1 MPWKHVDMTTL
12 RQEFVLLALQEGAN
26 RRDLCRRFSIS
37 PKTGYKWIERFKA
50 QGARGLLEQSRKP
63 LQMPLRATD
72 AVEAKAVA
80 LRDEHPTWGGRKIA
94 QRMRDLGIDAVPTAS
109 TITRILH
116 RHGLISEQ
124 ASERSKSWQRF
135 EHAEPNDLWQ
145 IDFKGYFETGNATCH
160 PLTVLDDHS
169 RYNLI
174 LQSCRHPDTA
184 HVQSALINA
193 FRRYGLPLRMNADNG
208 SPWGSP
214 SKHEHG
220 ITTLTIWLI
229 QLGIAVSHSRPGH
242 PQTNGKEERFHRTLK
257 NDVLQGRHFRDLN
270 DAQSAFDQWRLIYN
284 HERPHEAIQMK
295 TPATRYRPSRIAY
308 PERLPE
314 VVYPDGDRVLAVG
327 WEGKVKLD
335 GYRFR
340 VSNAL
345 RTHRIAARAV
355 AEQDGVYDLF
365 FVHQRIGQIDLR
377 NLTKQD

>member
-37 PKTGYKWIERFKA
+37 PKTGYKWIERFKT

-63 LQMPLRATD
+63 MQTPMRATEMI
-72 AVEAKAVA
+72 EAKVVA
-80 LRDEHPTWGGRKIA
+80 LRHEHPTWGGRKIA

-109 TITRILH
+109 TVTRILH
-116 RHGLISEQ
+116 RHGLISKQ
-124 ASERSKSWQRF
+124 ASERSKPWQRF

-145 IDFKGYFETGNATCH
+145 IDFKGHFETGNATCH

-174 LQSCRHPDTA
+174 LQSCQRPDTA
-184 HVQSALINA
+184 HVQSALIDA
-193 FRRYGLPLRMNADNG
+193 FRRYGLPLRLNADNG

-257 NDVLQGRHFRDLN
+257 NDVLTGRHFHDLN
-270 DAQSAFDQWRLIYN
+270 DAQNAFDQWRLIYN
-284 HERPHEAIQMK
+284 HERPHEAIQMR

-314 VVYPDGDRVLAVG
+314 IVYPETDRVLTVG
-327 WEGKVKLD
+327 WDGKVKLD

-355 AEQDGVYDLF
+355 EGEDGVYDLF
-365 FVHQRIGQIDLR
+365 FVQQRIGHIDLR
-377 NLTKQD
+377 NLARKD

>member
-327 WEGKVKLD
+327 WDGKVKLD